1 MSELKPCPFPNC
13 GATIELC
20 ARGTLARCPVHTGW
34 VNTTAWNQRAVTH
47 REAEL
52 KRELER
58 ANSAHS
64 EVVAHCAAINTRNAT
79 LAEESDKLRAI
90 VAELVKE
97 LRLIIPMDT
106 ISGAAKARA
115 LAKAKEAARARAG
128 NPQRDVFGGNG
139 DFHRARSG
147 RPAISD
153 LRDQEKAA
161 EIPEP

>member
-1 MSELKPCPFPNC
+1 MSELKPCPLPNC

-34 VNTTAWNQRAVTH
+34 INTTAWNQRTVTH

-79 LAEESDKLRAI
+79 LAEESDKLRAL
-90 VAELVKE
+90 VAELVGVLEMADGIDGPGDE
-97 LRLIIPMDT
+97 LFWSKR
-106 ISGAAKARA
+106 GAA
-115 LAKAKEAARARAG
+115 LAKAKEAM
-128 NPQRDVFGGNG
+128 
-139 DFHRARSG
+139 
-147 RPAISD
+147 
-153 LRDQEKAA
+153 
-161 EIPEP
+161 